1 LRMRLGHTKARHED
15 GEEVARPCLAIRP
28 AHARTNERAQS
39 QHQWVLPLG
48 AKVSYG
54 AVWLEES
61 YRTAELMVEERLSR
75 ILSL

>member
-1 LRMRLGHTKARHED
+1 MKKSRGRASQCDLR
-15 GEEVARPCLAIRP
+15 
-28 AHARTNERAQS
+28 ARTKERAQS

-48 AKVSYG
+48 AKVGYG
-54 AVWLEES
+54 AVWLGES